1 MNKKLYLLPLLL
13 LVLVFTSCEETVTAT
28 KYENWQPRNEA
39 FMDSLQQVYDA
50 KRDPALQMITPLTDP
65 YKKIFYKDITPAGT
79 KLGATPLYTDSVQV
93 YYRGNLITGEVFD
106 YNFAGKEPNPAIDIA
121 TGYYVNPYIGSDAIS
136 ASSSFKRLT
145 VGLSDVL
152 QHMQEG
158 QRWEVYIP
166 SELCYQER
174 GKGNIPGYSALTFDL
189 QLVGLMPKQ

>member
-106 YNFAGKEPNPAIDIA
+106 YNFAGKEPNPAIDIPLDC
-121 TGYYVNPYIGSDAIS
+121 YISPYVVRPQNWPI
-136 ASSSFKRLT
+136 LT
-145 VGLSDVL
+145 VITGWGEAL
-152 QHMQEG
+152 QHMKEG